1 MAAKFL
7 QRWRTLTVTVWMH
20 IRTKTAKPAPKQAV
34 DPANRPPDRRIFKVY
49 RFAGIIASQKP
60 KVQSFEFDVT
70 KIGGMVLD
78 ALIKIKEIDPTVTFR
93 RSCREG
99 ICGSCGIN
107 LQGAN
112 CLACIT
118 EIPKDKVITI
128 LPLPHMYVQK
138 DLVVDMSHFFQQY
151 NSVRP
156 YLVRPDPLP
165 MGVTQ
170 YAQSIKD
177 NSKLVGMYECILCAC
192 CSTSCP
198 SYWWNGRRFMGP
210 AALLHTYRWVIDSR
224 DSDTDRRLWDVRDDF
239 KVFRCHTI
247 MVCMLVCP
255 KGLHPGIQISSLKR
269 LISKV
274 EKKPEPELDPLLF
287 ANEGLKT
294 AVGGGGRGPSAG
306 GSGCICK

>member
-7 QRWRTLTVTVWMH
+7 HRWRSSTATGWLQIFH
-20 IRTKTAKPAPKQAV
+20 YSKGAKPAQKEAV

-49 RFAGIIASQKP
+49 RFAGIASGQKP
-60 KVQSFEFDVT
+60 KVQSFEFDIT

-78 ALIKIKEIDPTVTFR
+78 ALIKIKEMDPTVTFR

-99 ICGSCGIN
+99 ICGSCAIN
-107 LQGAN
+107 LQGIN

-118 EIPKDKVITI
+118 AIPKDKVITI

-138 DLVVDMSHFFQQY
+138 DLVVDMTHFFQQY
-151 NSVRP
+151 NSIRP
-156 YLVRPDPLP
+156 YLVRPDPLA
-165 MGVTQ
+165 MGRTQ

-177 NSKLVGMYECILCAC
+177 NSKLVGLYECILCAC

-210 AALLHTYRWVIDSR
+210 ASLLHVYRWVIDSR
-224 DSDTDRRLWDVRDDF
+224 DGDTDRRLWEVRDDF
-239 KVFRCHTI
+239 KAFRCHTI

-255 KGLHPGIQISSLKR
+255 KGLHPARHISSLKR

-274 EKKPEPELDPLLF
+274 EKKPAPEMDPLAF
-287 ANEGLKT
+287 SNVGLKS
-294 AVGGGGRGPSAG
+294 ASSCGPSAG
-306 GSGCICK
+306 GGGCKSK